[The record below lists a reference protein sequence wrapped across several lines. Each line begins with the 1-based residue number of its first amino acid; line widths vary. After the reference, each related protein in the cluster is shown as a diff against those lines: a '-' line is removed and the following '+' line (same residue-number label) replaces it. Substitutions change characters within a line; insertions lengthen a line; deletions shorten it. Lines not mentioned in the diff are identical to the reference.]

1 MPYTST
7 LEPIPAEDITP
18 YFHSVFSL
26 NKSDLVG
33 FSVTGEEF
41 YTEEQWETLINHFV
55 ECGNKIL
62 INTGETIFFAMNASK
77 TTYNTIGYEFNE
89 ILDQVSDIQPP
100 VLPFVQWES
109 K

>member
-33 FSVTGEEF
+33 FSVTGESAQVDKR
-41 YTEEQWETLINHFV
+41 YIGVCVCILVLSEE
-55 ECGNKIL
+55 
-62 INTGETIFFAMNASK
+62 
-77 TTYNTIGYEFNE
+77 
-89 ILDQVSDIQPP
+89 LDEN
-100 VLPFVQWES
+100 LG
-109 K
+109 